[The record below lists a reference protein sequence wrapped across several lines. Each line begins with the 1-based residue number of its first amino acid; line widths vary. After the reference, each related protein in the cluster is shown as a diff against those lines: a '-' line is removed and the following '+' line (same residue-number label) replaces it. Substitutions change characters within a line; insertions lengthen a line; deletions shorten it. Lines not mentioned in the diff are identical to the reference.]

1 MCHRLT
7 DWQDQAVHRLH
18 KVRMCTGCTS
28 SHHCDSDKYMRICCV
43 EALAACICMQ
53 RLMRNRCAAQEANDK
68 ILLPKVRAPG
78 AFAAPFLRKLS
89 TAVSCVGSS
98 PPVIVVA
105 FAATLFVLLARCQLP
120 LF

>member
-1 MCHRLT
+1 MQRATEMILVGGIGASAAPRL
-7 DWQDQAVHRLH
+7 QALDV
-18 KVRMCTGCTS
+18 
-28 SHHCDSDKYMRICCV
+28 SDKRF
-43 EALAACICMQ
+43 E
-53 RLMRNRCAAQEANDK
+53 D
-68 ILLPKVRAPG
+68 
-78 AFAAPFLRKLS
+78 PFLRKLS